1 MPGKLV
7 LVIDSQAVSHA
18 RSAKMQSVAADVAMP
33 VSVCVSVTAMSC
45 TKMAKQNQD
54 AIWGVD
60 LGMPEEPFIR

>member
-33 VSVCVSVTAMSC
+33 VSVCVCVGHSHE
-45 TKMAKQNQD
+45 
-54 AIWGVD
+54 
-60 LGMPEEPFIR
+60 LY